1 MSPGQTQSPTPHGP
15 GPGAQLGG
23 RSGRF
28 RGGKGLLLRQTGHPT
43 FCSQSYHGQFY
54 RDHRHGLGTY
64 MWPDGS
70 SFTGMFYLSAR
81 EGYGT
86 MYLKERLFQ
95 VRGRPGHLGHWP
107 AL

>member
-1 MSPGQTQSPTPHGP
+1 MQADLMPYDIGAGSEKPRGFCPVAEELPYGSATTLRLPCQSPAEPYK
-15 GPGAQLGG
+15 A
-23 RSGRF
+23 
-28 RGGKGLLLRQTGHPT
+28 
-43 FCSQSYHGQFY
+43 
-54 RDHRHGLGTY
+54 LGTY

-95 VRGRPGHLGHWP
+95 VRGRPGHPGHWP